1 MTLYKGQ
8 QKVAPIINTATT
20 INNQN
25 KVFNSNG
32 IYTCDEEYT
41 GLGQVE
47 VSVPEKVLEETT
59 IEINN
64 PNETINLEP
73 QGFDGYSSV
82 TISTNVPLQEK
93 TYVITQED
101 LDNTVISIVPDE
113 NYYGIT
119 KINIDFSTLIELL
132 KEV

>member
-32 IYTCDEEYT
+32 VYTYDEGYT

-47 VSVPEKVLEETT
+47 VSVPEKVFEEAV
-59 IEINN
+59 IEINK

-101 LDNTVISIVPDE
+101 LNNTTISIIPDE

-119 KINIDFSTLIELL
+119 KINIDFSTLIKLL
-132 KEV
+132 KGV

>member
-32 IYTCDEEYT
+32 VYTCDEGYT

-47 VSVPEKVLEETT
+47 VSVPEKVLEEAT
-59 IEINN
+59 IEINK

-93 TYVITQED
+93 TYLITQED